1 MGQLMAG
8 WGIPRNTRRIYAYL
22 LLRRELATLD
32 DISADLNIAKSGAS
46 VGARQLAQLGLA
58 RAVGQPG
65 SRRVLYEALYN
76 IDSIIAART
85 AQMNDLVARL
95 RRVRRSGTP
104 ADAGGGRLVRGVDE
118 AVSDRDATPREAEE
132 QMTSAVVMHGLTKD
146 YGSGHGLFDL
156 DLEVAEGEVF
166 GFLGPNGA
174 GKTTTIRL
182 LMGDRKWV

>member
-1 MGQLMAG
+1 VTGAQTTFIEDMGQLMAG
-8 WGIPRNTRRIYAYL
+8 WGIPRNTGRIYAYL
-22 LLRRELATLD
+22 LLQRELATLD

-95 RRVRRSGTP
+95 RQGARAASGGQGRQRMQAMADWCEEWTKQFPIVMRRLEKRRS
-104 ADAGGGRLVRGVDE
+104 
-118 AVSDRDATPREAEE
+118 
-132 QMTSAVVMHGLTKD
+132 K
-146 YGSGHGLFDL
+146 
-156 DLEVAEGEVF
+156 
-166 GFLGPNGA
+166 
-174 GKTTTIRL
+174 
-182 LMGDRKWV
+182 

>member
-1 MGQLMAG
+1 MTGAQTTFIEDMGQLMAG
-8 WGIPRNTRRIYAYL
+8 WGIPRNTGRIYAYL
-22 LLRRELATLD
+22 LLQRELATLD

-95 RRVRRSGTP
+95 RQGARAASGGQGRQRMQAMADWCEEWTKQFPIVMRRLEKRRS
-104 ADAGGGRLVRGVDE
+104 
-118 AVSDRDATPREAEE
+118 
-132 QMTSAVVMHGLTKD
+132 K
-146 YGSGHGLFDL
+146 
-156 DLEVAEGEVF
+156 
-166 GFLGPNGA
+166 
-174 GKTTTIRL
+174 
-182 LMGDRKWV
+182 

>member
-1 MGQLMAG
+1 VTGAQTTFIEDMGQLMAG
-8 WGIPRNTRRIYAYL
+8 WGIPRNTGRIYAYL
-22 LLRRELATLD
+22 LLQRELATLD

-95 RRVRRSGTP
+95 RQGARAASGGQGRQRMQAMADWCEEWTKQFPIVMRRLERRRS
-104 ADAGGGRLVRGVDE
+104 
-118 AVSDRDATPREAEE
+118 
-132 QMTSAVVMHGLTKD
+132 K
-146 YGSGHGLFDL
+146 
-156 DLEVAEGEVF
+156 
-166 GFLGPNGA
+166 
-174 GKTTTIRL
+174 
-182 LMGDRKWV
+182 